1 MTAAAVTRR
10 FTALTPTH
18 RSRVGRASIAEVP
31 DLAGDDGTVED
42 SLTVA
47 AEIFAGVRPRLFGIA
62 YRLLG
67 SWSEAEDVVQ
77 EAWLRWQNTDRSV
90 VVSPAAF
97 LATTTTRL
105 ALNVAQSA
113 RARRETY
120 IGPWLPEPVDTSA
133 DPTVGAERDQE
144 VGLAVLLLLE
154 KLTPTERAAYILRES
169 FGYSYPEISD
179 IVQVS
184 QPAARQLVS
193 RARKHLAGERREQVP
208 ATTHRRLLEAFLRA
222 AQTGDV
228 VTLERLLTDDVV
240 SYSDGNG
247 ARQVSRHPVVGSQRV
262 AAFVAAFRPRFWPG
276 TQTQWVQANG
286 REGVLITAD
295 GAPLALLTLEAS
307 SQGIHQLQ
315 WQLNPVKIAA
325 FLRSTTRSL

>member
-1 MTAAAVTRR
+1 MTRR
-10 FTALTPTH
+10 SAAPELIR
-18 RSRVGRASIAEVP
+18 RSASPGASIAEVP
-31 DLAGDDGTVED
+31 DLASDDGSDED
-42 SLTVA
+42 TLAGA
-47 AEIFAGVRPRLFGIA
+47 ADVFAGVRPRLFGIA
-62 YRLLG
+62 YRVLG
-67 SWSEAEDVVQ
+67 SWTEAEDVVQ
-77 EAWLRWQNTDRSV
+77 EAWLRWQRTDRSV
-90 VVSPAAF
+90 VTNPAAF

-133 DPTVGAERDQE
+133 DPTIGAERDQE

-193 RARKHLAGERREQVP
+193 RARKHLAGERREPVTP
-208 ATTHRRLLEAFLRA
+208 TTHRRLLEAFLRA

-228 VTLERLLTDDVV
+228 VTLERLLTDDVI

-247 ARQVSRHPVVGSQRV
+247 ARQVSRHAVIGSHRV

-276 TQTQWVQANG
+276 TQTRWVQANG
-286 REGVLITAD
+286 RPAALITSG
-295 GAPLALLTLEAS
+295 GAPLALLTVEAS
-307 SQGIHQLQ
+307 SEGIHQLQ
-315 WQLNPVKIAA
+315 WQLNPAKVAA